1 MITVYNRTNETHTGP
16 NNYQIFRGGDT
27 SILSNP
33 YTDIKDRTTKAL
45 YVVKDRDE
53 AIERYS
59 QYFDMMYGG
68 NIRFKEVVDEIYEKW
83 RRGEDVYLECYCGVG
98 TNGKKRCHGEVIV
111 EKLQKRFIKENFK
124 KFG

>member
-45 YVVKDRDE
+45 YVVNKENPGYLEKYIPNITIEQEKDLFVYRNGDYHFCSCDLSDCGHSVNFK
-53 AIERYS
+53 RYS
-59 QYFDMMYGG
+59 DAGTCFCCD
-68 NIRFKEVVDEIYEKW
+68 IKEVFPEYA
-83 RRGEDVYLECYCGVG
+83 
-98 TNGKKRCHGEVIV
+98 
-111 EKLQKRFIKENFK
+111 
-124 KFG
+124 